1 VGETRLNFER
11 AGSGPA
17 LILLHAGVG
26 DLRLWEPQFQEFA
39 RHYDV
44 VRFDFSGFGSSPVPT
59 EAYSFLNDLRDVMDD
74 LGIDRA
80 ALVGESMGAHT
91 ALEAALEMPERVGA
105 VVAAATVISP
115 GGFSSALKD
124 FQAAEEEL
132 VAANDLEGATNLT
145 LSAWV
150 DGPGRA
156 SGEVD
161 PDLRARVFG
170 MALTAYKN
178 WQAAD
183 PDLAYE
189 ELDPPLQERIADIAA
204 PVLAIWP
211 TLDMPDAKT
220 STEWIVATVPGARL
234 AVIEGAA
241 HIVNME
247 KPDEFNR
254 VALDFLAEVWP
265 PD

>member
-1 VGETRLNFER
+1 VGETRLNYER

-17 LILLHAGVG
+17 VVLLHAGVG
-26 DLRLWEPQFQEFA
+26 DLRLWDPQFERFA

-59 EAYSFLNDLRDVMDD
+59 ESYSFLADLRDVMDG
-74 LGIDRA
+74 LAIERA
-80 ALVGESMGAHT
+80 ALVGESMGAHI
-91 ALEAALEMPERVGA
+91 ALEAALDMPQRVAA
-105 VVAAATVISP
+105 VVAAAPVVVP
-115 GGFSSALKD
+115 GEPSQGRKD
-124 FQAAEEEL
+124 FAAAEDEA
-132 VAANDLEGATNLT
+132 VARGDLEGATQLNLT
-145 LSAWV
+145 TWL
-150 DGPGRA
+150 DGPTRGPEA
-156 SGEVD
+156 ID
-161 PDLRARVFG
+161 ADLRARLFG
-170 MALTAYKN
+170 MQLTAFKN

-183 PDLAYE
+183 PDLPYE
-189 ELDPPLQERIADIAA
+189 ELDPPLEERLADIAA

-211 TLDMPDAKT
+211 TLDLPDAKT
-220 STEWIVATVPGARL
+220 STEWIAATVPAGRL

-254 VALDFLAEVWP
+254 VVLDFLAEVWP